1 MQLFDV
7 WISKE
12 MVFTQ
17 KIRVPVG
24 FGYALLY
31 LYFSQPTI
39 ELLIIGISLIVPGE
53 LLRIWASGYIVKGKK
68 LSVCGPYKWTR
79 NPLYLGSFFIGLG
92 FSLAS
97 GNIWLILLFLT
108 LFCCIYIPVMQE
120 EKKEL
125 TSTFG
130 DQYLLYSNRVSL
142 FFPLPRNQK
151 YKINFINSEIPQK
164 FQWQRVLLNREH
176 HTLIGILFITTL
188 AIIKLLWE

>member
-7 WISKE
+7 WISKK

-17 KIRVPVG
+17 KIRIPVG

-39 ELLIIGISLIVPGE
+39 ESLIISIYLIVPGE
-53 LLRIWASGYIVKGKK
+53 LLRIWASGHIVKGKK

-97 GNIWLILLFLT
+97 GKIWLILLFLT
-108 LFCCIYIPVMQE
+108 LFFCIYIPVMQE

-125 TSTFG
+125 TSSFG

-142 FFPLPRNQK
+142 FFPVPRRQK
-151 YKINFINSEIPQK
+151 YQINSINSEIPQK
-164 FQWQRVLLNREH
+164 FQWQKLLSNREH
-176 HTLIGILFITTL
+176 HTLIGIILVATL
-188 AIIKLLWE
+188 AAIKLLWE

>member
-1 MQLFDV
+1 
-7 WISKE
+7 

-24 FGYALLY
+24 FGYAILY
-31 LYFSQPTI
+31 LCFSQPTI
-39 ELLIIGISLIVPGE
+39 ESLIIGISLIGPGE
-53 LLRIWASGYIVKGKK
+53 LLRIWASGHITKGKK
-68 LSVCGPYKWTR
+68 LSVCGPYKWTQ

-97 GNIWLILLFLT
+97 ENIWLILLFLT
-108 LFCCIYIPVMQE
+108 LFYCIYIPVMRE

-130 DQYLLYSNRVSL
+130 DRYLLYANRVSL
-142 FFPLPRNQK
+142 FFPLPQNQK
-151 YKINFINSEIPQK
+151 HEIDFINSEIPQK
-164 FQWQRVLLNREH
+164 FQWQRVILNREH